1 MLSLHQREKVDME
14 NPFLKEY
21 ISEKDDLTL
30 VQQAKS
36 GDKKALEELILKHQP
51 YIYNIAWKMVRNPTD
66 AKDLTQEVT
75 IKVIT
80 KLSQFQGKSGFRTWL
95 YRIVAN
101 HFLMSKRKP
110 GETIVDSFD
119 AMARGLESV
128 PDVPLT
134 ELEQKENEAVIKE
147 MNYMCMS
154 GMLLCLTR
162 EQRLTFILGE
172 MFNADHT
179 IGADILG
186 ISKDNFR
193 KRLSRARKDI
203 FNFMNNKCGLVN
215 KDNPC
220 RCHKKVTYAM
230 EGKVIDS
237 KNLLY
242 NRKEFSNFKIE
253 IKPSADKVMEVV
265 EEKYVELY
273 QRMPFKKT
281 FDKKS
286 ILRDILD
293 DKDFKSLLN
302 LN

>member
-1 MLSLHQREKVDME
+1 ME

-21 ISEKDDLTL
+21 KSDKNDQQL
-30 VQQAKS
+30 VKEAQA
-36 GDKKALEELILKHQP
+36 GDKQSLEKLILKHQP
-51 YIYNIAWKMVRNPTD
+51 FIYNVAWKFVRNPKD
-66 AKDLTQEVT
+66 AEDLTQEAI

-80 KLSQFQGKSGFRTWL
+80 NLAKFEHRSAFRTWA

-110 GETIVDSFD
+110 GETVVDSFD

-215 KDNPC
+215 KNNPC
-220 RCHKKVTYAM
+220 RCHKKVTYAI

-242 NRKEFSNFKIE
+242 NRKEFSNFKTE
-253 IKPSADKVMEVV
+253 IQPNADRVLEVV

-273 QRMPFKKT
+273 RKMPFKET
-281 FDKKS
+281 FDKKT
-286 ILRDILD
+286 ILREILE